1 MGEDYSVL
9 LAHVRQD
16 LDDVESALARLEDGS
31 YGHCEACGA
40 AFSAEQLEAQPV
52 VRRCPACL

>member
-1 MGEDYSVL
+1 M
-9 LAHVRQD
+9 LAQVRQD
-16 LDDVESALARLEDGS
+16 MDDVESALARLEDGS

-40 AFSAEQLEAQPV
+40 AFSAEQLEAQPA